1 LRHKN
6 NRGAR
11 CPNRKRHWV
20 RELFDKRSAIDTV
33 ELTTVMADDDATPL
47 KTIFSVDRSEDTC

>member
-1 LRHKN
+1 
-6 NRGAR
+6 
-11 CPNRKRHWV
+11 V